1 MRLGVICAAALL
13 VLTGCAA
20 LGPAEERPQLSIT
33 SFKVSPESAGAAP
46 LFDIGL
52 RLVNPSRSELVLR
65 GISYSVEI
73 DGHRVL
79 TGASAD
85 LPRVPAYGMA
95 DFTIQATPDLFGSL
109 RLLTELFS
117 SPQQQHEYT
126 FRARLDTGG
135 LGRGIIL
142 RESGRFGPPVGP

>member
-1 MRLGVICAAALL
+1 MRITLICAFALL
-13 VLTGCAA
+13 TLGGCAG
-20 LGPAEERPQLSIT
+20 LGPAEEQPQLSIT

-52 RLVNPSRSELVLR
+52 RLVNPSRQALTLR
-65 GISYSVEI
+65 GISYTVEI

-85 LPRVPAYGMA
+85 LPQVPAYGMA
-95 DFTIQATPDLFGSL
+95 DFTLQATPDLFGSL

-117 SPQQQHEYT
+117 NPQQQHEYT

-135 LGRGIIL
+135 PGRGIVL
-142 RESGRFGPPVGP
+142 RESGRFGPPGGQ